1 MAKITSGKS
10 KQLLIHPTLRND
22 KIFSNTKL
30 TRKPGYIKQS
40 TLTKD
45 KERKKQKRWPFS
57 VTNKHPERDMLFQ
70 VKPGV
75 VIYSKDCNK
84 RKRWR

>member
-45 KERKKQKRWPFS
+45 KERNKQKR
-57 VTNKHPERDMLFQ
+57 
-70 VKPGV
+70 
-75 VIYSKDCNK
+75 
-84 RKRWR
+84 